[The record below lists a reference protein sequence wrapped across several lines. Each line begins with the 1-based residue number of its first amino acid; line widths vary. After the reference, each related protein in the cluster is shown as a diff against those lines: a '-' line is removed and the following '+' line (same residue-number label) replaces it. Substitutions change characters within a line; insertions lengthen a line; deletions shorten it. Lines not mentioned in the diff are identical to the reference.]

1 MIKLE
6 NVKVFNF
13 EGAFRGLR
21 NPMNSWH
28 LSDSVFGILE
38 SDKAIE
44 ATSLVAHHYEES
56 KKKYKSYDEAFNF
69 LWYNGVCNFAFDC
82 SNDNNYSTV
91 ALLGPND
98 LNLAQRMI
106 FGGTPESK
114 FLRQIFVS
122 MDITAP
128 LAWWKEMDT
137 YKVATV
143 ANSCSTM
150 HKIDAVPITE
160 EDYSFDPEPDME
172 LTDLPLD
179 DYIRTLDIK
188 KRTVE
193 DVEWLRKKYKETG
206 DKRYWRLLIQIN
218 PDGWNQK
225 RTWTGNYQNL
235 REMCHWRANHKQ
247 IEWRNF
253 CKEILKIPYGEEL
266 IGYRKDR

>member
-28 LSDSVFGILE
+28 LSDSIFGIMDENEIDL
-38 SDKAIE
+38 AIE
-44 ATSLVAHHYEES
+44 EVAENYSLSEKIHKPYEEAS
-56 KKKYKSYDEAFNF
+56 QF
-69 LWYNGVCNFAFDC
+69 LYENGVNNFALERG
-82 SNDNNYSTV
+82 NNTV
-91 ALLGPND
+91 NTILLGPND

-106 FGGTPESK
+106 SGGTPESK

-122 MDITAP
+122 IDITAP
-128 LAWWKEMDT
+128 LYWWKEYDT

-150 HKIDAVPITE
+150 HKIDVMPIIE
-160 EDYSFDPEPDME
+160 ENYSFDPEPDMK

-188 KRTVE
+188 KRAVE

-206 DKRYWRLLIQIN
+206 DKRYWRLLIQVN

-235 REMCHWRANHKQ
+235 REMCYWRPNHKQ

-253 CKEILKIPYGEEL
+253 CKEILKLPYGKEL
-266 IGYRKDR
+266 IGYRKDK